1 LPLGNIHK
9 TFAGFPAVF
18 PRAQLVQ
25 RFGYAKHR
33 TVRDG
38 QNNDPRHGLSGVFMF
53 FDCGFR
59 FTGSRVASI
68 IPSPPTSPHS
78 LTVTAPSHSRALGHG
93 RARLLGGAAR
103 IALPAASVIVA
114 LGVGL
119 PSEANAQSSGF
130 NGTQATTYT
139 LTTGTNTATFT
150 FGPNTVI
157 GPTVLGTAG
166 VTGDTLT
173 SWNIINQGQINGGG
187 GGGHSTGIFL
197 DTAGGNSV
205 TNSGTITYGVSL
217 GAGST
222 LNNLAAGTITG
233 NGASSITATD
243 VTNAGLIN
251 GGGVALTGSGLGA
264 SLTNQSSGI
273 ITGSVTS
280 LGTLPATVT
289 NAGTLSGGVYLHA
302 TGGGTVINQSG
313 GTITNGTTF
322 ADAAVTLGDV
332 QGAPIGGG
340 TVNNAGTIAG
350 VGTGGLG
357 GTDGI
362 ALTTGSVT
370 NLGGGTITSAAGNGI
385 YIAGIGP
392 SSITNQA
399 GGSITGATNGIS
411 TGRYGVTT
419 ATNSGAITG
428 TAANGIYLQ
437 NGGNVTNQA
446 GGTIT
451 GGVNGVLF
459 LNSGRSAATVTNA
472 GTITGTSGAGVSMGF
487 SASPAN
493 AASLT
498 NLRGGIITGTTGV
511 YIYTGPEP
519 VTITNAGTITGTG
532 GTAIQF
538 VGISDFNTLILQTGS
553 VLNGTAV
560 GAPAGFD
567 VLVLQGAGTANNN
580 FQNFST
586 IEVDASGIWA
596 LNGVFTTIRGLSA
609 AINSGTLVVGDGTHP
624 GAQFPGVVTIFAGA
638 TLGGQGTVGGVT
650 AAPGGTI
657 APGVVSPFSTLN
669 VTSNVQFDVGSFFK
683 VNVNAAGQ
691 TDKLAVGGTATLTGG
706 TVQVV
711 AQSANLTAT
720 TYTILTA
727 GTRNSTTFAGVTAS
741 SIFLTPTLT
750 YPSQQEVDLT
760 LTSKAFNTAA
770 STPNQTAVANA
781 LNAGA
786 QNALT
791 AVLFGQT
798 SIAGAEQ
805 VFNALS
811 GEFYASLQNSQADQT
826 LIARE
831 AMLGRLRQG
840 DAGGDTAAL
849 AFGGPELSYAESTD
863 GAVKAPAAANGGYD
877 VTSWLQGFGG
887 TGHVDGNS
895 NASALGT
902 TFSGFLTGTDARFG
916 LLRAG
921 LMGGYTH
928 TDLNVN
934 ALASSGGIDSAQ
946 LGAYAGMTVGAFH
959 LRGGASGSFD
969 TIDANRMIALPGFA
983 ESTHAHFN
991 GTTGQVFGEF
1001 AYSTS
1006 INQVALEPFAGLA
1019 YVHVHDAA
1027 FLESGGLA
1035 ALSGSASDLG
1045 VGYSSLGLRA
1055 GTMWTL
1061 ANGTV
1066 LVPHASATWQH
1077 AFGDVTPTAAL
1088 AFQSTGASFSVS
1100 GVPIAADTAVIEAG
1114 LDWRI
1119 TAQMKFGI
1127 GYQGELAKTANTN
1140 MAKGNFTWNF

>member
-1 LPLGNIHK
+1 
-9 TFAGFPAVF
+9 
-18 PRAQLVQ
+18 
-25 RFGYAKHR
+25 
-33 TVRDG
+33 
-38 QNNDPRHGLSGVFMF
+38 M
-53 FDCGFR
+53 
-59 FTGSRVASI
+59 GS
-68 IPSPPTSPHS
+68 
-78 LTVTAPSHSRALGHG
+78 
-93 RARLLGGAAR
+93 
-103 IALPAASVIVA
+103 
-114 LGVGL
+114 
-119 PSEANAQSSGF
+119 
-130 NGTQATTYT
+130 
-139 LTTGTNTATFT
+139 
-150 FGPNTVI
+150 
-157 GPTVLGTAG
+157 
-166 VTGDTLT
+166 
-173 SWNIINQGQINGGG
+173 
-187 GGGHSTGIFL
+187 
-197 DTAGGNSV
+197 
-205 TNSGTITYGVSL
+205 
-217 GAGST
+217 
-222 LNNLAAGTITG
+222 
-233 NGASSITATD
+233 
-243 VTNAGLIN
+243 
-251 GGGVALTGSGLGA
+251 
-264 SLTNQSSGI
+264 
-273 ITGSVTS
+273 
-280 LGTLPATVT
+280 
-289 NAGTLSGGVYLHA
+289 
-302 TGGGTVINQSG
+302 
-313 GTITNGTTF
+313 
-322 ADAAVTLGDV
+322 
-332 QGAPIGGG
+332 
-340 TVNNAGTIAG
+340 
-350 VGTGGLG
+350 
-357 GTDGI
+357 
-362 ALTTGSVT
+362 
-370 NLGGGTITSAAGNGI
+370 
-385 YIAGIGP
+385 
-392 SSITNQA
+392 
-399 GGSITGATNGIS
+399 
-411 TGRYGVTT
+411 
-419 ATNSGAITG
+419 
-428 TAANGIYLQ
+428 
-437 NGGNVTNQA
+437 
-446 GGTIT
+446 
-451 GGVNGVLF
+451 
-459 LNSGRSAATVTNA
+459 
-472 GTITGTSGAGVSMGF
+472 
-487 SASPAN
+487 SASPVEI
-493 AASLT
+493 ASLA
-498 NLRGGIITGTTGV
+498 NLRGGTITGTTGV
-511 YIYTGPEP
+511 YIFTFAVPA
-519 VTITNAGTITGTG
+519 TITNAGTITGTG

-538 VGISDFNTLILQTGS
+538 MGSPGLDFNTLILQTGS
-553 VLNGTAV
+553 VLNGSAI
-560 GAPAGFD
+560 GAPAGLD

-580 FQNFST
+580 FQNFGT

-596 LNGVFTTIRGLSA
+596 LNGVFTSVGRQIA
-609 AINSGTLVVGDGTHP
+609 DVNSGTLVVGDGTHP
-624 GAQFPGVVTIFAGA
+624 GAQFPGGVTIFAGA
-638 TLGGQGTVGGVT
+638 TLGGQGTVGAIT

-657 APGVVSPFSTLN
+657 APGVASPFSTLN
-669 VTSNVQFDVGSFFK
+669 VTGGVQFDVGSFFK

-805 VFNALS
+805 IFNALS

-840 DAGGDTAAL
+840 DASGDTAAL
-849 AFGGPELSYAESTD
+849 AFGGPELSYAEALD
-863 GAVKAPAAANGGYD
+863 GAVKAPPANGGYD

-887 TGHVDGNS
+887 TGHVDGNG

-928 TDLNVN
+928 TNLNVN

-969 TIDANRMIALPGFA
+969 TIDANRMISLPGFA
-983 ESTHAHFN
+983 ESAHAHFN
-991 GTTGQVFGEF
+991 GYTGQVFGEF
-1001 AYSTS
+1001 AYSMA

-1035 ALSGSASDLG
+1035 ALAGSASDLG

-1055 GTMWTL
+1055 GTMVTL

-1066 LVPHASATWQH
+1066 LVPHAAATWQH

-1127 GYQGELAKTANTN
+1127 GYLGEIAKTANTN